1 MIKTYH
7 SAKTGK
13 FVTQEFAEAHPDI
26 TVMLTN
32 VNLRQELHDFFI
44 FFRNNGEANIGMTI
58 EQFVDEYLKL
68 K

>member
-1 MIKTYH
+1 MKTYH

-32 VNLRQELHDFFI
+32 VNLRQEILNFVNFTVD
-44 FFRNNGEANIGMTI
+44 GLMPLDEST
-58 EQFVDEYLKL
+58 VDEYLKN
-68 K
+68 KP

>member
-1 MIKTYH
+1 MKTYH

-32 VNLRQELHDFFI
+32 INLAKELHDFFI
-44 FFRNNGEANIGMTI
+44 FFRMNGAAYTGMTI
-58 EQFVDEYLKL
+58 EEFIDEYIKQ

>member
-1 MIKTYH
+1 MKTYH

-32 VNLRQELHDFFI
+32 INLAKELHDFFL
-44 FFRNNGEANIGMTI
+44 FFQDNGEANIAMSI
-58 EQFVDEYLKL
+58 RQFIDAYLKQ

>member
-1 MIKTYH
+1 MKTYH

-13 FVTQEFAEAHPDI
+13 FVSQEFAEANPDI

-32 VNLRQELHDFFI
+32 VDIRKELQEFFI
-44 FFRNNGEANIGMTI
+44 FFRMNGAAYTGMTI
-58 EQFVDEYLKL
+58 EEFVDEYLKQ

>member
-1 MIKTYH
+1 MKTYH

-13 FVTQEFAEAHPDI
+13 FVSQEFAEANPDI

-58 EQFVDEYLKL
+58 EQFVDLYLNQK
-68 K
+68 

>member
-1 MIKTYH
+1 MKTYH

-32 VNLRQELHDFFI
+32 VNLREELYNFLNWYD
-44 FFRNNGEANIGMTI
+44 NLGI
-58 EQFVDEYLKL
+58 ENERMIDEYLKN
-68 K
+68 KQ

>member
-1 MIKTYH
+1 MKTFH

-13 FVTQEFAEAHPDI
+13 FVSHEFAKDNPDT
-26 TVMLTN
+26 TVELTY

-58 EQFVDEYLKL
+58 EQLVDEYLKQN
-68 K
+68 